1 MKKKDSTRRLSAI
14 MFTDIVGY
22 TALMQQDEAKAAQI
36 RQRHRQIFDQYHQ
49 QYNGD
54 ILQYFGD
61 GTLSVFQ
68 SGVEAVECALAI
80 QLALQEGEPVP
91 LRIGL
96 HLGDIVFDGTEI
108 YGDGVNVA
116 SRIESMGI
124 GGAILLSG
132 QLNGE
137 LKNQPQINRP
147 AL

>member
-80 QLALQEGEPVP
+80 QLALQEE
-91 LRIGL
+91 RARTFA
-96 HLGDIVFDGTEI
+96 HWA
-108 YGDGVNVA
+108 Y
-116 SRIESMGI
+116 
-124 GGAILLSG
+124 ILVILY
-132 QLNGE
+132 LTV
-137 LKNQPQINRP
+137 LKYM
-147 AL
+147 AME